1 MNDELNFKN
10 FLEEKLKDRGWNLKR
25 LSEVSGIS
33 LNHLENLVNE
43 NFKALPAAPYIRGYL
58 IRLSKIL
65 EFDYAIWWE
74 YFQKQNSIKKSGE
87 KDELPRNRFEPK
99 SIFKPILIAL
109 ISLFIIFYI
118 VLRFNFIFGKPII
131 EVNIGE
137 NILNTNEQNFVL
149 QGQVKN
155 ADKVFV
161 NSSETNINSNGQF
174 KKEILLQP
182 GINTIEIR
190 AQKILGKETKLIRQ
204 IFYEEKNKQNSS
216 IGTPSNL
223 VPSTTTFPTTTS
235 SEGIMR

>member
-33 LNHLENLVNE
+33 LSYLENLINE

-58 IRLSKIL
+58 IRLGRIL
-65 EFDYAIWWE
+65 EFDYAIWWK
-74 YFQKQNSIKKSGE
+74 YFQKQNDIKKSGE

-99 SIFKPILIAL
+99 SIFKPILISFITL
-109 ISLFIIFYI
+109 LIIFYI
-118 VLRFNFIFGKPII
+118 VLRFNFILGKPII

-137 NILNTNEQNFVL
+137 NILNTNEQNFL
-149 QGQVKN
+149 LWGQTKN

-161 NSSETNINSNGQF
+161 NSSEANIDSSGQF
-174 KKEILLQP
+174 EKEILLQP

-190 AQKILGKETKLIRQ
+190 AQKTLGKETKLIRQ
-204 IFYEEKNKQNSS
+204 IFYEEKNNINSFM
-216 IGTPSNL
+216 GTSSN
-223 VPSTTTFPTTTS
+223 PTLYQTS
-235 SEGIMR
+235 SEEIMR

>member
-65 EFDYAIWWE
+65 EFDYLIWWE
-74 YFQKQNSIKKSGE
+74 YFQKQNNIKKSGKE
-87 KDELPRNRFEPK
+87 DELPRNRFEPQL
-99 SIFKPILIAL
+99 IFKPVL
-109 ISLFIIFYI
+109 ISLIILLIVFYI
-118 VLRFNFIFGKPII
+118 VLRFNFILGKPVIGL
-131 EVNIGE
+131 NIGE
-137 NILNTNEQNFVL
+137 NILNTNESNFLL
-149 QGQVKN
+149 QGYVKN
-155 ADKVFV
+155 ADKVFI
-161 NSSETNINSNGQF
+161 NSSEANIDSNGQF

-190 AQKILGKETKLIRQ
+190 AQKILGRETKLIRQ
-204 IFYEEKNKQNSS
+204 IFYEEKNKQNTSTETPPNS
-216 IGTPSNL
+216 I
-223 VPSTTTFPTTTS
+223 FPTTTS
-235 SEGIMR
+235 SERIMR

>member
-33 LNHLENLVNE
+33 LNHLENLINE

-65 EFDYAIWWE
+65 EFDYVIWWE

-87 KDELPRNRFEPK
+87 KDKLPRNRFEPK

-149 QGQVKN
+149 QGEVKN

-204 IFYEEKNKQNSS
+204 IFYEEKNKQNFSIETSS
-216 IGTPSNL
+216 NIM
-223 VPSTTTFPTTTS
+223 PSTTTPL
-235 SEGIMR
+235 ERNIGN

>member
-43 NFKALPAAPYIRGYL
+43 NFKALPAAPYVRGYL

-74 YFQKQNSIKKSGE
+74 YFQKENSIKKSGR
-87 KDELPRNRFEPK
+87 KDELPHNRFEPK
-99 SIFKPILIAL
+99 SIFKPILMILIA
-109 ISLFIIFYI
+109 FFVIFYI

-161 NSSETNINSNGQF
+161 NSSETNIDSNGQF

-190 AQKILGKETKLIRQ
+190 AQKTLGKETKLIRQ
-204 IFYEEKNKQNSS
+204 IFYEEKNKINSS
-216 IGTPSNL
+216 ATTPL
-223 VPSTTTFPTTTS
+223 TTTS
-235 SEGIMR
+235 SEGIAQ